1 MIPQPAALLR
11 FLADLADVQERHYKA
26 LAKESIDTVTISVA
40 LNDSETYTLF
50 EDGWVVET

>member
-11 FLADLADVQERHYKA
+11 FLADLTDVQERHYKA